1 MNSSASPL
9 KPASSPTSMGAEV
22 RRVAHADLSRVVTN
36 LRMDVT
42 GARRTRLASHPKPA
56 IKCLW
61 RPQLPQTCGGCGGDS
76 ITNTKDAAAVNLRVY
91 KSHWQEI
98 VHDQFQESVFSS
110 LCLGWQ

>member
-22 RRVAHADLSRVVTN
+22 RRVAHADLSHVVTN

-42 GARRTRLASHPKPA
+42 GARRTRLASHLKPA
-56 IKCLW
+56 IKW
-61 RPQLPQTCGGCGGDS
+61 MRQPQQPQNCDDCSGDS

-91 KSHWQEI
+91 KSLWQEI
-98 VHDQFQESVFSS
+98 VHHRS
-110 LCLGWQ
+110 